1 VVNAWKPIL
10 AAVVIF
16 AAGVV
21 TGGFVVDFGEPK
33 PPRAFPRERGP
44 RNAEHPPGSRMEGQ
58 LNWLMKRIQ
67 RDLKLT
73 DKQAATVE
81 SAFKASREEMN
92 LAFEELRPRMHASTE
107 KLKEKLRGDLT
118 EEQLAKFEKYLRPP
132 TSRGRFKGGPGGRPG
147 SGFRDGKNGDNRP
160 RRPGPRSEHPLG
172 PASP

>member
-10 AAVVIF
+10 AAAVIF

-21 TGGFVVDFGEPK
+21 TGGFVVDFGEPES
-33 PPRAFPRERGP
+33 PRAFPRERGP
-44 RNAEHPPGSRMEGQ
+44 RNTERGPGSRTEGQ

-81 SAFKASREEMN
+81 SAFKASREEMK
-92 LAFEELRPRMHASTE
+92 LTFEELRPRMRASTE

-118 EEQLAKFEKYLRPP
+118 EEQLAKFEKYLGPKA
-132 TSRGRFKGGPGGRPG
+132 SRDHRGPGGRSG
-147 SGFRDGKNGDNRP
+147 SAFRKGKNGDNRP
-160 RRPGPRSEHPLG
+160 RRPGIRSEHPPG
-172 PASP
+172 PPSP